1 MIANKLCC
9 PNPNDRSN
17 KFLKCC
23 FLRIFWEFGQ
33 FIVTAPDTI
42 VANEKATEAT
52 LTIKTSLVS
61 FTLSILM
68 LSNWCQLWCLY
79 IARATLR
86 IALKLVELWLIQNMT
101 AAIKLKLFHIGVR
114 IKIRKIYRLVCR
126 RINFEM
132 CGISLHACP
141 FKTFHM
147 QGFIL
152 WGEEKLRGGDEDQK
166 RLRRPF
172 SDKLH
177 VVTCEIAIRCLN
189 ILLPHNK
196 PTNKCS
202 QRYD

>member
-1 MIANKLCC
+1 
-9 PNPNDRSN
+9 
-17 KFLKCC
+17 
-23 FLRIFWEFGQ
+23 
-33 FIVTAPDTI
+33 
-42 VANEKATEAT
+42 
-52 LTIKTSLVS
+52 
-61 FTLSILM
+61 M
-68 LSNWCQLWCLY
+68 LSSWCQWHFY

-86 IALKLVELWLIQNMT
+86 IVLKLVELWVVQNMT
-101 AAIKLKLFHIGVR
+101 AAIKLFHIGVR
-114 IKIRKIYRLVCR
+114 IKIRKIYLLVCR

-132 CGISLHACP
+132 SGISLQACP

-147 QGFIL
+147 QVFIL

-189 ILLPHNK
+189 ILLPRNK

-202 QRYD
+202 QIFDWMQQNFKECLWIGFRCTHLPK

>member
-1 MIANKLCC
+1 
-9 PNPNDRSN
+9 
-17 KFLKCC
+17 
-23 FLRIFWEFGQ
+23 
-33 FIVTAPDTI
+33 
-42 VANEKATEAT
+42 
-52 LTIKTSLVS
+52 
-61 FTLSILM
+61 M
-68 LSNWCQLWCLY
+68 LSSWCQWHFY

-86 IALKLVELWLIQNMT
+86 IVLKLVELWVVQNMT
-101 AAIKLKLFHIGVR
+101 AATKLKLFHIGVR
-114 IKIRKIYRLVCR
+114 IKIRKIYLLVCR

-132 CGISLHACP
+132 SGISLQACP

-147 QGFIL
+147 QVFIL

-189 ILLPHNK
+189 ILLPRNK

-202 QRYD
+202 QIFDWMQQNFKECLWIGFRCTHLPK